1 MTMAEAQIIKTRY
14 ESHPQA
20 LYLTISNPDAANSF
34 TQEMFRDLIDDIKEA
49 NQDDS
54 IRVIVLRGDGDRFF
68 SSGLSMEMLDN
79 ITTTDAK
86 IAQWKLG
93 KWAREAMFES
103 NKIIVSAVKG
113 ACAGAGF
120 ELSLWADLIYASD
133 KAKFVLPEFN
143 IGLIPGCGGAMTLH
157 KKIPYN
163 RFFEMITFCER
174 MKPDEGLKW
183 GIINKVFPVDEFDA
197 SVEELVKKLCER
209 PPLSVKGFKEL
220 LRVQSTMGDEA
231 AYRKEYDLS
240 VDLMSTNDFKNA
252 VKAFRAKEAPVFKG
266 E

>member
-1 MTMAEAQIIKTRY
+1 MSEPAILKTRY
-14 ESHPQA
+14 DSHPA
-20 LYLTISNPDAANSF
+20 AVYLTISNLEAANSF
-34 TQEMFRDLIDDIKEA
+34 TQEMFRQLIDYIREA
-49 NQDDS
+49 NEDPTV
-54 IRVIVLRGDGDRFF
+54 RVIVLRGDGDRFF

-79 ITTTDAK
+79 INTTDAK
-86 IAQWKLG
+86 MAQWKLG
-93 KWAREAMFES
+93 KWAREAMAES

-120 ELSLWADLIYASD
+120 ELSLCADLIYASD

-143 IGLIPGCGGAMTLH
+143 IGLIPGCGGALNLH

-174 MKPDEGLKW
+174 MKPEEGLKW

-220 LRVQSTMGDEA
+220 LRTQAVLGEEA
-231 AYRKEYDLS
+231 AFRKEYDLS
-240 VDLMSTNDFKNA
+240 VDLMSTKDFQNA

>member
-1 MTMAEAQIIKTRY
+1 MSEAQIVKTRY
-14 ESHPQA
+14 DSHPAA
-20 LYLTISNPDAANSF
+20 LYLTISNVDAANSF
-34 TQEMFRDLIDDIKEA
+34 TQEMFRQLIDYIKEA
-49 NQDDS
+49 NEDPS
-54 IRVIVLRGDGDRFF
+54 VRVIVLRGDGDRFF

-79 ITTTDAK
+79 IKTTDDK
-86 IAQWKLG
+86 MMQWKLG
-93 KWAREAMFES
+93 KWAREAMAAS

-120 ELSLWADLIYASD
+120 ELSLMADLIYASD

-143 IGLIPGCGGAMTLH
+143 IGLIPGCGGALNLH

-163 RFFEMITFCER
+163 RFFEMIMFCER
-174 MKPDEGLKW
+174 MKPEEGLKW

-197 SVEELVKKLCER
+197 QVEELVKKLCER

-220 LRVQSTMGDEA
+220 LRVQSTMGEEA

-240 VDLMSTNDFKNA
+240 VDLMCTEDFKNA
-252 VKAFRAKEAPVFKG
+252 VKAFRAKESPVFQGK
-266 E
+266 